1 MSKLTIS
8 IGLVL
13 VVLALRVERAA
24 TFPTSL
30 EKQQQHR
37 PQHQLLQQLWSRVSR
52 DQADSLDNQK
62 HHLSNYLSVS
72 LSFETFQE
80 IQTYHYK
87 AETILKVLLPSEIP
101 FVQQPYDT
109 M

>member
-30 EKQQQHR
+30 EQQQQQQHQ
-37 PQHQLLQQLWSRVSR
+37 PQHQLLQQLWSRVNR
-52 DQADSLDNQK
+52 DRADNIDNLK
-62 HHLSNYLSVS
+62 HHLSHYLSVS

-80 IQTYHYK
+80 IQTYH
-87 AETILKVLLPSEIP
+87 
-101 FVQQPYDT
+101 
-109 M
+109 